1 MQPTFSTTELSGF
14 RSAVERQRVVPSL
27 IGIVAHSASTADTMI
42 VTLGKGAIT
51 RELNGAMDET
61 EGAFQSLVDG
71 INHMILSEIMTK
83 EELVVWFS
91 RLI

>member
-1 MQPTFSTTELSGF
+1 MPIAFSSTELSGF

-27 IGIVAHSASTADTMI
+27 IGIVALTASAADTMI

-51 RELNGAMDET
+51 SELNEAMDDT
-61 EGAFQSLVDG
+61 EGAFRKFVDG
-71 INHMILSEIMTK
+71 INHMILSELITK

-91 RLI
+91 RFI